1 MARVFPKLETVK
13 IFLRPL
19 PQKCRCRKLFDS
31 QHVEAFQI
39 HAKSPWERFCHVFSS
54 LSWKLIWKMPPL
66 ALGAVLVVFV
76 NRLTVD
82 GKYPV
87 QDCEY
92 FQLPIQMQLSEKR
105 KTFSQFFF
113 FHFWKLH
120 QILKILKK
128 MMILI
133 VNGYPKLGTV
143 IILLRPLSKKRRFRT
158 RFDSQHVKVSQI
170 RAKSQWERLRH
181 VFPSLSGKLIWKMS
195 PLVLDEV
202 LVVFV
207 NRLTADGRYPVR
219 DCDTLL
225 LRIQM

>member
-1 MARVFPKLETVK
+1 MSRLGLGEILGVFVETVTA
-13 IFLRPL
+13 
-19 PQKCRCRKLFDS
+19 DS
-31 QHVEAFQI
+31 
-39 HAKSPWERFCHVFSS
+39 
-54 LSWKLIWKMPPL
+54 
-66 ALGAVLVVFV
+66 
-76 NRLTVD
+76 
-82 GKYPV
+82 KYPV
-87 QDCEY
+87 PDFKN

-181 VFPSLSGKLIWKMS
+181 VFPSLSGKLIWKMF

-207 NRLTADGRYPVR
+207 NRLTADARYPVR